1 MQYFLPVPNGF
12 NLLVI
17 FRGHYFEYYDLYVSI
32 KKYQNLNSEISKT
45 RTWLKV
51 CDMSQQHEVASYSPE
66 NQVQNFCYLSVKM
79 WKKGHFRL
87 FYLFLSHQDRLMSY
101 DDFLEC
107 GGFFWKILQKRFGYI
122 LSDVFPWLLEWILL
136 NNLKK
141 MKVLTILKFN
151 NQIYYLRK
159 NRSIRMI
166 ENQ

>member
-66 NQVQNFCYLSVKM
+66 NQVQNFYYLSVK
-79 WKKGHFRL
+79 KFIL
-87 FYLFLSHQDRLMSY
+87 
-101 DDFLEC
+101 
-107 GGFFWKILQKRFGYI
+107 GFFICFFPIKIA
-122 LSDVFPWLLEWILL
+122 
-136 NNLKK
+136 
-141 MKVLTILKFN
+141 
-151 NQIYYLRK
+151 
-159 NRSIRMI
+159 
-166 ENQ
+166 

>member
-17 FRGHYFEYYDLYVSI
+17 FRGHYFEYYDLYVS

-66 NQVQNFCYLSVKM
+66 NQVQNFYYFSVKM
-79 WKKGHFRL
+79 WKKVYFRL
-87 FYLFLSHQDRLMSY
+87 FYLFLSHQDSLMPY

-107 GGFFWKILQKRFGYI
+107 GGFFWKILQKSFGYI
-122 LSDVFPWLLEWILL
+122 LSDVFPWVNTPQQFEEDEG
-136 NNLKK
+136 
-141 MKVLTILKFN
+141 
-151 NQIYYLRK
+151 IYDTE
-159 NRSIRMI
+159 I
-166 ENQ
+166 